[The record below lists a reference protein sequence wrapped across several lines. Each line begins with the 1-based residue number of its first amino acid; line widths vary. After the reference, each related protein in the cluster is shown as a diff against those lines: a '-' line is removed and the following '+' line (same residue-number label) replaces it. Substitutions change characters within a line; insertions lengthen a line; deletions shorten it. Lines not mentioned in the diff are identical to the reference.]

1 MSDFGRALQE
11 YLTLRRSLGAL
22 LHGPEFHL
30 RRFVEFLEREGAEVI
45 TTELALRWVSAPGR
59 ASLATKAARLG
70 DVRRFAAWLSA
81 RARTVFCV

>member
-1 MSDFGRALQE
+1 MSDFGGALQE

-45 TTELALRWVSAPGR
+45 TTELALRWVTAPGR
-59 ASLATKAARLG
+59 A
-70 DVRRFAAWLSA
+70 
-81 RARTVFCV
+81 